1 MIDIPTAINKLG
13 ITEWVLY
20 GDPTSEEE
28 FNSMFRKIVGVN
40 ENGTAKKSE
49 DPKDFGITWSEVKAK
64 QTELQNAEP
73 MRLLREE
80 RDRRLG
86 QTDWR
91 DLPSYPGTDQDEWRT
106 YRQALRDL
114 PSTAEPQL
122 DENGQLTNVTW
133 PTKPE

>member
-1 MIDIPTAINKLG
+1 MIDIPTAIKNLG

-64 QTELQNAEP
+64 QVELQAEHDAQEYA
-73 MRLLREE
+73 RTRATL
-80 RDRRLG
+80 
-86 QTDWR
+86 
-91 DLPSYPGTDQDEWRT
+91 YPAIGD
-106 YRQALRDL
+106 
-114 PSTAEPQL
+114 QL
-122 DENGQLTNVTW
+122 DDLYKKGAFSDEMAAKIKKVKDDN
-133 PTKPE
+133 PKPS